1 MTLVILYVHDLKY
14 NTLYIAMNKSMLGA
28 LVGDAAGATLE
39 FYHKPITEEIALNAM
54 QMPGGGRMRVGPGQI
69 TDDGE
74 LTLALWQA
82 LMRTR
87 EGSVPVLEMM
97 RAYKDWY
104 DSCPFDMGRTCGLA
118 FEVIC
123 DYFNGRHIGSFEE
136 CFQTINDVNAGSEAN
151 GCLMRASA
159 IPAWMMERCNAIS
172 VQGAVECAREDAKLS
187 HPSIVCQEVNMI
199 YVFAICHLL
208 LGDKPEDV
216 VNTTDTF
223 VKNTIT
229 SDKVLNWYFTES
241 LDISNLDATKQI
253 GHVRWGFV
261 MAIHFLRNPE
271 ITYEDAIKIT
281 LMKGGDTDTNAAI
294 VGGMVGAYQ
303 GIPNYMLTPVMEFDC
318 TTDRFRGHRRPQRYS
333 VKRVLSGLNNQ
344 V

>member
-1 MTLVILYVHDLKY
+1 
-14 NTLYIAMNKSMLGA
+14 MLGA
-28 LVGDAAGATLE
+28 IVGDAAGATLE
-39 FYHKPITEEIALNAM
+39 FYHKEITEEIALNAM
-54 QMPGGGRMRVGPGQI
+54 QMPGGGRIHVGPGQI

-74 LTLALWQA
+74 LTLALWQT
-82 LMRTR
+82 LMSVKR
-87 EGSVPVLEMM
+87 GSIPILDMM
-97 RAYKDWY
+97 RAYKNWY

-118 FEVIC
+118 FEAIC
-123 DYFNGRHIGSFEE
+123 DYFNDHDVGSIEE
-136 CFQTINDVNAGSEAN
+136 CFQIIRDINNGSEAN

-159 IPAWMMERCNAIS
+159 IPAWMMAHRDTIS
-172 VQGAVECAREDAKLS
+172 VQTAVECAREDAKLS

-208 LGDKPEDV
+208 LDNPPAEVIHK
-216 VNTTDTF
+216 TDTF

-229 SDKVLNWYFTES
+229 SDKVHQWYFTES
-241 LDISNLDATKQI
+241 LDITNLNATKQI

-261 MAIHFLRNPE
+261 MAFYFLRNPE

-281 LMKGGDTDTNAAI
+281 LMNGGDTDTNAAI

-303 GIPNYMLTPVMEFDC
+303 DIPAYMLTPVMEFDC
-318 TTDRFRGHRRPQRYS
+318 TTDGFRGHRRPERYS
-333 VKRVLSGLNNQ
+333 VKRALSVPNSQ